1 MKLVIEVNEI
11 PKEVMEEFAHIVTQF
26 VNEYFEFIKAVKIEY
41 EEELPRKP
49 LVIPYQPFPFDE
61 WIKKHQPIYQWQR
74 RKWDVKK
81 YYCDIPKETHKYL
94 TTKLRLRS

>member
-26 VNEYFEFIKAVKIEY
+26 VNEYFEFINAVKIEY

-49 LVIPYQPFPFDE
+49 LVIPYQPLPFDE
-61 WIKKHQPIYQWQR
+61 WVKKHQPIYQWQR
-74 RKWDVKK
+74 KWDFEK
-81 YYCDIPKETHKYL
+81 YYCEKTKKPHKYL